1 MKTYS
6 LFWALLISLGGG
18 SVWAQAAGNPPPPKI
33 VAEVS
38 SSNQSTTKPAAA
50 KPLGTKVDKAKP
62 ATPETTA
69 KPKASPAATTT
80 ASAETKSEPKAAP
93 AQSPAVSTE
102 TKPESSDRL
111 PFKLNDRP
119 EAVPQ
124 APSLTGL
131 LLRTFGALLF
141 IVGLIAAVGWALRYF
156 GIINFGKPQSETAGL
171 KVINTLPLGE
181 RRSLMTV
188 KFGERTLLIGATP
201 QGLTL
206 LAEQAEQH
214 EEPELPGNYVPMPTM
229 QTVTDLLGV
238 RAGYQFE
245 DEMAQAT
252 LADSAWHSRSMR

>member
-18 SVWAQAAGNPPPPKI
+18 SVWAQAAGNPSPPKI

-50 KPLGTKVDKAKP
+50 KPLGTKVDKPKT
-62 ATPETTA
+62 ATPETAA
-69 KPKASPAATTT
+69 KPKAAPASSAT
-80 ASAETKSEPKAAP
+80 AETKPEPKAAP
-93 AQSPAVSTE
+93 AESPAASTE

-111 PFKLNDRP
+111 PFRLNDRT
-119 EAVPQ
+119 EAAPQ

-141 IVGLIAAVGWALRYF
+141 IVGLIAAAGWALRYF

-206 LAEQAEQH
+206 LAEQAEQA
-214 EEPELPGNYVPMPTM
+214 EPELPGNYVPIPTM

-252 LADSAWHSRSMR
+252 LAESAWHSRSMR